1 MKRLAAAF
9 VSGLIFALGLGIS
22 GMTQPS
28 KVVGFLDFFGHW
40 DPSLACVMIGAIAVY
55 FVAWRLIV
63 RRSAPLFSP
72 RFVLPGR
79 IAIDRPLIAGAA
91 IFGAGWGLGG
101 FCPGP
106 AIASLA
112 SGSGTVVLFVLA
124 MVAGMYLHS
133 LIAHPIGTTRA
144 ALRVDLAAPAGD
156 S

>member
-9 VSGLIFALGLGIS
+9 VSGCVFALGLGIS

-40 DPSLACVMIGAIAVY
+40 DPSLALVMIGAIAVY

-63 RRSAPLFSP
+63 RRPAPLFTP

-79 IAIDRPLIAGAA
+79 TAIDRPLLAGAA

-106 AIASLA
+106 AIVSLA
-112 SGSGTVVLFVLA
+112 SGSGTVILFVLA
-124 MVAGMYLHS
+124 MVTGMYLHS
-133 LIAHPIGTTRA
+133 LIAHPIGHPRA
-144 ALRVDLAAPAGD
+144 ALRVDLAVPAGD

>member
-1 MKRLAAAF
+1 MKRLATAF
-9 VSGLIFALGLGIS
+9 VSGCVFALGLGIS

-40 DPSLACVMIGAIAVY
+40 DPSLALVMIGAIAVY

-63 RRSAPLFSP
+63 RRAAPLFSP

-79 IAIDRPLIAGAA
+79 TAIDRPLLVGAA

-106 AIASLA
+106 ALASLA
-112 SGSGTVVLFVLA
+112 SGSGTVILFVLA
-124 MVAGMYLHS
+124 MVAGMYLHG
-133 LIAHPIGTTRA
+133 LIVDPLGDTRA
-144 ALRVDLAAPAGD
+144 AQHADLAVPAGD